1 MITQSRKTILGDYN
15 KLKVLVKHKGKTSN
29 VTEEQRKIF
38 RLEMSKILDIASND
52 AEANIMK
59 DKLRTKEAK
68 EEDLMFLEDQRS
80 ERKGKIRIIDRKYQK
95 TVKAKE
101 TYSRAFKATKE
112 KSKELKSLY
121 QARKLE
127 GLEVEIE
134 DTDDKKSDCDVMS
147 SRKRKRSGQEDEEYV
162 SIRLPKDLLSGKT
175 LVTGKKYHFG
185 NQALTSV
192 MGTLLSQA
200 KEIHSDDPVDMNK
213 FKLSTKSTQKNIV
226 KTMSAYAKDVKED
239 F

>member
-1 MITQSRKTILGDYN
+1 MT
-15 KLKVLVKHKGKTSN
+15 
-29 VTEEQRKIF
+29 
-38 RLEMSKILDIASND
+38 
-52 AEANIMK
+52 
-59 DKLRTKEAK
+59 
-68 EEDLMFLEDQRS
+68 
-80 ERKGKIRIIDRKYQK
+80 
-95 TVKAKE
+95 
-101 TYSRAFKATKE
+101 
-112 KSKELKSLY
+112 
-121 QARKLE
+121 
-127 GLEVEIE
+127 
-134 DTDDKKSDCDVMS
+134 KKSDCDVMS

-175 LVTGKKYHFG
+175 LVTGKKYNFG

-239 F
+239 FKKMLAKMSQTLFFEFDGQSVKD